1 MTYEGMIIEVR
12 PVYAKELFAMD
23 VTPLEKVITSQQVRS
38 YLHDKSIITKYSHRD
53 IDRGQRTAAGEGSNS
68 DGRRPIIHGTMRSQS
83 K

>member
-12 PVYAKELFAMD
+12 ALLSKELFAMD

-53 IDRGQRTAAGEGSNS
+53 IDRGQRTAVAEGSKS
-68 DGRRPIIHGTMRSQS
+68 DGLRPVIHGTI
-83 K
+83 